1 MKEVIN
7 VNIKENITRGLESGK
22 IKTVGS
28 TVKFANGYEI
38 GMLSA
43 DTREQLIE
51 KIEKFCYRGDAEH
64 FLKYVESI

>member
-1 MKEVIN
+1 M
-7 VNIKENITRGLESGK
+7 NIKENIVRGLESGK

-28 TVKFANGYEI
+28 TVKFANDYEI

-51 KIEKFCYRGDAEH
+51 KIEKFCHRGDTEH

>member
-1 MKEVIN
+1 M
-7 VNIKENITRGLESGK
+7 NIKENIARGLESGK

-28 TVKFANGYEI
+28 TIKFANGYEI

-51 KIEKFCYRGDAEH
+51 KIEKFCHRGDAEH